1 MLWEEFIMGKKE
13 EVKVVVHPEYL
24 RRVTG
29 YLVGSATK
37 NFNDAK
43 LAELKDRTKHTG
55 RIGFQAD
62 THIV

>member
-13 EVKVVVHPEYL
+13 EVKVVVQPEYL
-24 RRVTG
+24 RRITG
-29 YLVGSATK
+29 YLVGNASM